1 MNNFEEITI
10 NAFSTSSVIML
21 SVVALTLLLLSAIV
35 SGSETAFFSLN
46 HNDIKRLKGD
56 NSSAATITLLL
67 LSNID
72 LLLATI
78 LVINNLVNIS
88 IVIVTSNIIDTIFF
102 LGRAEFII
110 KTIVVTFTLLLF
122 GEIAPKVMAQM
133 NPLGFAKFAS
143 RIILLFRTIFYP
155 LSIILMKAGT
165 SISNHAAHHNE
176 ISFDELADAV
186 DLTEST
192 TKEEKV
198 MLSGILNFINTE
210 VEEIMHSRVDITAI
224 NINDTYAN
232 VKKTIVNSGFSR
244 IPVYEN
250 SLDEICGV
258 LYVKDLLDH
267 ITNEEFEWQ
276 KLMRKPY
283 FVPEHKRIN
292 DLLGEFQSRKIHL
305 AIVVDEYGSTLGLV
319 SLEDIIEEIV
329 GEISD
334 DSDADERYFT
344 RIDDHTYLFEGKTHI
359 GDLERILELD
369 EDLFADNQG
378 DAETIAGL
386 ILEVKGTIPKKGDKV
401 TLHAIELMVD
411 SMGGDSGR
419 RIDKVRV
426 TLPIATQN
434 EL

>member
-1 MNNFEEITI
+1 MNIFEEITI
-10 NAFSTSSVIML
+10 NTFSTSSVIML
-21 SVVALTLLLLSAIV
+21 SFVALILLLLSAIV

-46 HNDIKRLKGD
+46 HNDIKRLKSESGP
-56 NSSAATITLLL
+56 AATTTLLL
-67 LSNID
+67 LGNID

-78 LVINNLVNIS
+78 LVVNNLVNIC
-88 IVIVTSNIIDTIFF
+88 IVIITSNIIDTIFF
-102 LGRAEFII
+102 LGRAEFLI
-110 KTIVVTFTLLLF
+110 KTIVVTFVLLLF
-122 GEIAPKVMAQM
+122 GEIAPKVLAQM
-133 NPLGFAKFAS
+133 SPLSFAKLSS
-143 RIILLFRTIFYP
+143 RIMLLFRTLFYP
-155 LSIILMKAGT
+155 ISLILMKAGT
-165 SISNHAAHHNE
+165 SISNHAAHHSE
-176 ISFDELADAV
+176 ISFDQLADAV

-224 NINDTYAN
+224 NINDSYAN
-232 VKKTIVNSGFSR
+232 VKSTIVESGFSR

-267 ITNEEFEWQ
+267 ICEDDFEWQ
-276 KLMRKPY
+276 KLLRKPY

-292 DLLGEFQSRKIHL
+292 ELLEEFQSRKIHL

-344 RIDDHTYLFEGKTHI
+344 RINDYTYLFEGKTHI
-359 GDLERILELD
+359 GDFERILELD
-369 EDLFADNQG
+369 EDLFAENQG
-378 DAETIAGL
+378 EAETLAGL
-386 ILEVKGTIPKKGDKV
+386 ILEVKGSIPSKGDKI
-401 TLHAIELMVD
+401 TLHSIELIVE
-411 SMGGDSGR
+411 SMGGESGR
-419 RIDKVRV
+419 RIDKVKV
-426 TLPIATQN
+426 VLPTAQSN
-434 EL
+434 E

>member
-1 MNNFEEITI
+1 MNIFEEITI
-10 NAFSTSSVIML
+10 NSFSASSVITL
-21 SVVALTLLLLSAIV
+21 GLVALVLLLLSAIV

-46 HNDIKRLKGD
+46 HNDIKRLKED
-56 NSSAATITLLL
+56 NSSASATALLL
-67 LSNID
+67 LSNSD

-88 IVIVTSNIIDTIFF
+88 IVIVTSNIIDTIFS
-102 LGRAEFII
+102 LGALDFVV
-110 KTIVVTFTLLLF
+110 KTIVVTFVLLLF

-133 NPLGFAKFAS
+133 NPLGFSKFSS
-143 RIILLFRTIFYP
+143 RIMLLFRTIFYP
-155 LSIILMKAGT
+155 LSVILMKAGT

-232 VKKTIVNSGFSR
+232 VKKIIVESGFSR

-250 SLDEICGV
+250 SLDEIRGV
-258 LYVKDLLDH
+258 LYVKDLLPH
-267 ITNEEFEWQ
+267 IGDEEFQWQ
-276 KLMRKPY
+276 QLMRKPY
-283 FVPEHKRIN
+283 FVPEHKMIN
-292 DLLGEFQSRKIHL
+292 DLLEEFQSSKVHL

-334 DSDADERYFT
+334 DSDNDEKYYT
-344 RIDDHTYLFEGKTHI
+344 RFEDGTYLFEGKTHI
-359 GDLERILELD
+359 GDFERILEIE
-369 EDLFADNQG
+369 EDTFADIRG
-378 DAETIAGL
+378 DAETLAGL
-386 ILEVKGTIPKKGDKV
+386 ILEVKRNIPKKGEKIV
-401 TLHAIELMVD
+401 SHGIELLVH
-411 SMGGDSGR
+411 SMGGESGR
-419 RIDKVRV
+419 RIDKIKV
-426 TLPIATQN
+426 TILN
-434 EL
+434 HES